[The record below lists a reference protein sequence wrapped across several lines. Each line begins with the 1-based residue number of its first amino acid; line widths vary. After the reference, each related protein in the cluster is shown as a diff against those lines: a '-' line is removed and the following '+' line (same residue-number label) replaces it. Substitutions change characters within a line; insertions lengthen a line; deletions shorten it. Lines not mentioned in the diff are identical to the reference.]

1 VKVNDVLE
9 ALRLEFA
16 RQRVTQR
23 ELERQFGWGHSYL
36 SSVLSGRTDLKV
48 KTLFKVLDALKI
60 HPADFLAKADSESES
75 ASYVE
80 EDEEER
86 LLEKEELERL
96 FELLQRAGRVAG
108 RLSPPKD
115 RDRPLRPSLKRRSR
129 G

>member
-16 RQRVTQR
+16 RQRMTQR

-75 ASYVE
+75 SSYVE